1 MNMIYQS
8 LIKLFCS
15 LQVTIQKSH
24 NFHWNVTGPGFYQVH
39 QLLERIYDDLEGYT
53 DRMAE
58 HIRGYGRAPGA
69 FAIFLQFSSVKENLN
84 IPEAYAMLSELLAD
98 VMILKDELI
107 EVSNEAAGKQ
117 STLNLLG
124 ELDETLDTII
134 YLLSSNQLN
143 FNI

>member
-1 MNMIYQS
+1 MIYQS

-15 LQVTIQKSH
+15 LQVTIQKAH
-24 NFHWNVTGPGFYQVH
+24 NFHWNVTGPSFYQLH
-39 QLLERIYDDLEGYT
+39 LLLDRVYGDLDVYT

-69 FAIFLQFSSVKENLN
+69 FTIYLQYSSVKENLN
-84 IPEAYAMLSELLAD
+84 IPEAYAMVSELLAD
-98 VMILKDELI
+98 ANTLKAELAA
-107 EVSNEAAGKQ
+107 VSNEAVGKQ
-117 STLNLLG
+117 GTLNLLG
-124 ELDETLDTII
+124 ELDETLDTLI

>member
-1 MNMIYQS
+1 MIYQS

-24 NFHWNVTGPGFYQVH
+24 NFHWNVTGPAYYQLH
-39 QLLERIYDDLEGYT
+39 LLLDRIYGDLDAYT

-69 FAIFLQFSSVKENLN
+69 FAIYLQYSSVKENLN

-98 VMILKDELI
+98 VMILKAELM
-107 EVSNEAAGKQ
+107 EVSKAAAGKQ
-117 STLNLLG
+117 GTLNLLG
-124 ELDETLDTII
+124 ELDESLDTII